1 VKRPLESIH
10 RPAGTSDFSTMNRY
24 KASTAQPRVHL
35 DLATCALRAAL
46 REQIRQ
52 DGAGELPD
60 WSTLRIWGPFEVFSQ
75 KGEIRY
81 EYRGLVDTLKTQFP
95 ARALAG

>member
-10 RPAGTSDFSTMNRY
+10 RPAETSDFSAMNRY

-81 EYRGLVDTLKTQFP
+81 EYRGLVDTLKTQVLS
-95 ARALAG
+95 RALAG

>member
-24 KASTAQPRVHL
+24 KASTAQTRVHL

-81 EYRGLVDTLKTQFP
+81 EYRGLVDTLKTTVP
-95 ARALAG
+95 LRALAG

>member
-1 VKRPLESIH
+1 MH
-10 RPAGTSDFSTMNRY
+10 RY

-35 DLATCALRAAL
+35 DLATSALRSEL
-46 REQIRQ
+46 RQQIRQ

-60 WSTLRIWGPFEVFSQ
+60 WSTLRIWGPFEVFGQ

-81 EYRGLVDTLKTQFP
+81 EYRGLVDTLKP
-95 ARALAG
+95 VKLPSRALAG